1 MNMIYYLQDIKGLRS
16 DMKKY
21 GGKKMKFEVVKKV
34 DHLGRIVVPKSMRE
48 YYGIRLDSCIKF
60 IPTEE
65 GILIK

>member
-1 MNMIYYLQDIKGLRS
+1 
-16 DMKKY
+16 
-21 GGKKMKFEVVKKV
+21 MKFEVVKKV
-34 DHLGRIVVPKSMRE
+34 DHLGRIVLPKSMRE